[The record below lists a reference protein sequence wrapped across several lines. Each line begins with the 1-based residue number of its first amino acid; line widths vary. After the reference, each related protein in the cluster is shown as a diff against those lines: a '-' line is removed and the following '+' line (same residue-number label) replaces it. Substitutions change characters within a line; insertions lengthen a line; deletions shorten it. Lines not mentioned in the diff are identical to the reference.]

1 MLHQYNQ
8 THNPFANLAESVV
21 SSNTFWFGDASMVDF
36 SITTS
41 SATASRWTL
50 MGFQATLGAGF
61 QTALPP
67 FDANNWQVVKV
78 FTGNGYYSL
87 DTIPDWGIMQ
97 RTPSASSTTIRFT
110 IHVGP

>member
-1 MLHQYNQ
+1 MLRQYNQ
-8 THNPFANLAESVV
+8 THNPFDGLPESQV

-50 MGFQATLGAGF
+50 LGYQATLGAGF
-61 QTALPP
+61 KSALPP
-67 FDANNWQVVKV
+67 CDASNWQVVKTW
-78 FTGNGYYSL
+78 TGLGFSSL
-87 DTIPDWGIMQ
+87 DTIPDWGVML
-97 RTPSASSTTIRFT
+97 RTPSASSSTIRFT